1 MMRFLTGAVL
11 AAALALLSRSAHA
24 DEASTYRVAYM
35 QVANDCNKDGL
46 TLSKGDV
53 VVKGGTGNTLTV
65 AIPGVPVMKGTRTT
79 SGKFKAES
87 RGASDRPGVQGKFS
101 SSGRASK
108 GSLQMVFIVEFYRGK
123 RPLCT
128 QSWSATG
135 QSK

>member
-1 MMRFLTGAVL
+1 MRFLTVAVL
-11 AAALALLSRSAHA
+11 AATLALFSRSARA
-24 DEASTYRVAYM
+24 DGTSTYQVTYL

-46 TLSKGDV
+46 TLSKGEV
-53 VVKGGTGNTLTV
+53 VLKGGSGDTFTV
-65 AIPGVPVMKGTRTT
+65 TVPGVPVMKGTRTT

-87 RGASDRPGVQGKFS
+87 RGATDRPGVQGKFS

-135 QSK
+135 KSK